1 MELPARQPG
10 DELLKP
16 GELSSIRQRLRAVS
30 TKHDLA
36 TVIVCAFDHRTRMLP
51 FIVADTRMVPAGVR
65 AIGAELVDAGFEK
78 TRIVLQ
84 QWNKHF
90 KPSQAKLDGRT
101 PDILLISSMQLHW
114 APCQELIRDA
124 CRIPEAERP
133 LILVGGP
140 KTIYEPWDVFS
151 TNPEDPASA
160 DAACTGEAF
169 VLLDLMETLLEARGQ
184 GERIRQTFLRLRD
197 TGGLDD
203 ILGLVYARG
212 QFDAPAEE
220 LVDTGMQRL
229 AGEFDELAMTALGY
243 GILQPPSR
251 KATLGS
257 DVIPADRIGRYSML
271 NSIVLTQGCKF
282 RCQYCPIPAYN
293 QRQYRAKSGERIL
306 EEITQLIRQYGMH
319 QFFGTDDNYFND
331 HERTI
336 KLSETLASAMVD
348 GKPFRRRARIGT
360 EATVHD
366 TIKLAEHLPL
376 IRKAGIR
383 AMWIGVED
391 MSGSLVKK
399 GQGEN
404 ETIEAFH
411 LLREQDICV
420 MPMMMHHDAQPL
432 TSRDATGLLNQIKLL
447 KKAKASSIQILM
459 ITPSSGSKMYV
470 DAHESGMTFDAVGK
484 RHVDA
489 YMADG
494 NYIIAANHPKPW
506 TKQFN
511 ILIAYLSFYNV
522 FRLIKHMFTLK
533 NRLWGM
539 DVGMQAFGMW
549 GVAHNIRRTFGWGI
563 RLMFCKVTKRFQPPM
578 SKIPMRGPKG
588 GPADHALP
596 GTPQA
601 PAPE

>member
-1 MELPARQPG
+1 
-10 DELLKP
+10 
-16 GELSSIRQRLRAVS
+16 
-30 TKHDLA
+30 
-36 TVIVCAFDHRTRMLP
+36 MLP

-65 AIGAELVDAGFEK
+65 AIGAELVDAGFTK

-90 KPSQAKLDGRT
+90 KPSQAKLDGRI
-101 PDILLISSMQLHW
+101 PDLLLISSMQLHW

-124 CRIPEAERP
+124 CKLPADQRP
-133 LILVGGP
+133 LIIVGGP

-160 DAACTGEAF
+160 DASCTGEAY
-169 VLLDLMETLLEARGQ
+169 VLLNLLEVLLEARGD
-184 GERIRQTFLRLRD
+184 GERLRQTFLRLRD

-203 ILGLVYARG
+203 ILGLVYAKG

-229 AGEFDELAMTALGY
+229 VGDFDSLAMTALGF

-251 KATLGS
+251 KATLVG
-257 DVIPADRIGRYSML
+257 DAIPADRILKYNML
-271 NSIVLTQGCKF
+271 TSLVLTQGCKF

-306 EEITQLIRQYGMH
+306 EEISQLIRTYGMH
-319 QFFGTDDNYFND
+319 QFFGTDDNFFND
-331 HERTI
+331 HERTVS
-336 KLSETLASAMVD
+336 LAETLSSAVVD

-383 AMWIGVED
+383 AIWIGVED
-391 MSGSLVKK
+391 MSGTLVRK
-399 GQGEN
+399 GQGED
-404 ETIEAFH
+404 ETAEAFR
-411 LLREQDICV
+411 LLRAQDISA

-432 TSRDATGLLNQIKLL
+432 YSRGDARGLLNQVRLL
-447 KKAKASSIQILM
+447 KKAKATSLQILM

-470 DAHESGMTFDAVGK
+470 DAHESGMTFDGVGK
-484 RHVDA
+484 RHIDA

-494 NYIIAANHPKPW
+494 NYVIASNHPQPW
-506 TKQFN
+506 KKQFN
-511 ILIAYLSFYNV
+511 MLLGYLSFYNL
-522 FRLIKHMFTLK
+522 FRFTKHLFSFK
-533 NRLWGM
+533 NRLWGI
-539 DVGMQAFGMW
+539 DVGMQVFGMW
-549 GVAHNIRRTFGWGI
+549 GWLHNIRRTFTWGI
-563 RLMFCKVTKRFQPPM
+563 RLMFQKPRKRLEAPH
-578 SKIPMRGPKG
+578 SEVLMRSPDGKR
-588 GPADHALP
+588 AAHWLP
-596 GTPQA
+596 GTPGPDA
-601 PAPE
+601 PDAEIE